1 MEIVHQ
7 LDSRWNTFQNVS
19 FTSVIIHKTNKHNKH
34 IPLLDNNKTI
44 SFWK

>member
-19 FTSVIIHKTNKHNKH
+19 FTSVIIHKTNNKHNKH
-34 IPLLDNNKTI
+34 IPL
-44 SFWK
+44 